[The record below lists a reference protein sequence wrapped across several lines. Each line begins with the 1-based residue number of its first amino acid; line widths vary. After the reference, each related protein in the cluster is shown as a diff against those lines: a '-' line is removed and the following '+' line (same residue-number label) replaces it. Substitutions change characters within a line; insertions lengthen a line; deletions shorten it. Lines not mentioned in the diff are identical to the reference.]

1 MVCKECRL
9 KMKTLTQKELK
20 ALLKIRTPE
29 QILHMFMKGSIK
41 LSANQIDML
50 IDLKKNKD
58 IS

>member
-1 MVCKECRL
+1 
-9 KMKTLTQKELK
+9 MKTLTQKELR

-41 LSANQIDML
+41 LTANQIDML
-50 IDLKKNKD
+50 IELKTHKD